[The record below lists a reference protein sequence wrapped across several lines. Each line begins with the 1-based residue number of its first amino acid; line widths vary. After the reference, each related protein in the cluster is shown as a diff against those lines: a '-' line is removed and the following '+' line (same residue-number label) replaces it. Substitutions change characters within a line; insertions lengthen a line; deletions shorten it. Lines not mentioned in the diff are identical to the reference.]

1 IILVPILFVILG
13 ILLIAGFLIPM
24 RPIQSPIDGYE
35 TSVAAS
41 INGFL
46 EGYNTM
52 DALASLVFGILIIQI
67 VRQLCVSKRTDIFKY
82 TLIPGLLAVL
92 LLGVIYIGIMY
103 LDGTSVSTIGIVDNG
118 GPILNSAAEYYFG

>member
-1 IILVPILFVILG
+1 MIDNIVKNLPPVLFVLFGIIL
-13 ILLIAGFLIPM
+13 IADYLIPM
-24 RPIQSPIDGYE
+24 GTIQSPIEGYE

-67 VRQLCVSKRTDIFKY
+67 VRQLGISKRKDIFKY

-92 LLGVIYIGIMY
+92 LL
-103 LDGTSVSTIGIVDNG
+103 
-118 GPILNSAAEYYFG
+118 

>member
-1 IILVPILFVILG
+1 SFFFQAEDGIRDRNVTGVQTCALPIFLFVLLG

-24 RPIQSPIDGYE
+24 GTIQSPIEGYE

-67 VRQLCVSKRTDIFKY
+67 VRQLGISKRKDIFKY
-82 TLIPGLLAVL
+82 TLI
-92 LLGVIYIGIMY
+92 
-103 LDGTSVSTIGIVDNG
+103 
-118 GPILNSAAEYYFG
+118 